1 MIVTGRCQIDLTCRM
16 DHISYDRQLNVLATG
31 YDEKIKWSQPQMH
44 SSTLTRNPIQKHS
57 TDARYWRFPFSVS
70 LYVRTFHE

>member
-31 YDEKIKWSQPQMH
+31 YDEKIK
-44 SSTLTRNPIQKHS
+44 
-57 TDARYWRFPFSVS
+57 
-70 LYVRTFHE
+70 